1 MVWADKKGNIG
12 WQAVGIA
19 PVRNN
24 FSGLVPIP
32 GDGSYEWD
40 GYLPI
45 MEKPH
50 LSNPKKGYIATA
62 NQNVTPEDYEHWNA
76 IGFTWSDP
84 YRGDRIDQ
92 VLSKKN
98 DFSIKDMKDLQVD
111 VTSLPAKIL
120 IPFLKNIS
128 FNSIEE
134 SVKEKICL
142 TGIIS

>member
-1 MVWADKKGNIG
+1 M
-12 WQAVGIA
+12 Q
-19 PVRNN
+19 
-24 FSGLVPIP
+24 
-32 GDGSYEWD
+32 E
-40 GYLPI
+40 
-45 MEKPH
+45 
-50 LSNPKKGYIATA
+50 GYIATA

-98 DFSIKDMKDLQVD
+98 DFTIREMKDLQVD
-111 VTSLPAKIL
+111 VTSLPAQIL

-134 SVKEKICL
+134 PLYFLHLLQE
-142 TGIIS
+142 